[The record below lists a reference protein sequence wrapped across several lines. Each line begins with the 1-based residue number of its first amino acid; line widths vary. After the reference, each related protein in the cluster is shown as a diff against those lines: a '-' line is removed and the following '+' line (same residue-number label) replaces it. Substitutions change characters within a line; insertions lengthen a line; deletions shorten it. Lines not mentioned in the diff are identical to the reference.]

1 MEVSG
6 VLWRRWVGRR
16 RIQEFVSLSGGIF
29 YGARRSP
36 TQNES
41 FTGVDIR
48 FAAIS
53 TPDRLNNVV
62 PSAESGVGTNETTI
76 REMIGSRICAVAEDN
91 GAAHQLWHD
100 SSLLD
105 NGRLNRCSGTHRN
118 Q

>member
-1 MEVSG
+1 MWVEVSG
-6 VLWRRWVGRR
+6 VLWRGWLERGW
-16 RIQEFVSLSGGIF
+16 IQESISFIYGIVED
-29 YGARRSP
+29 ARRNP
-36 TQNES
+36 TQHES
-41 FTGVDIR
+41 FNGVDIR

-53 TPDRLNNVV
+53 TPDRLNNIV

-105 NGRLNRCSGTHRN
+105 NCRLDRSSGTH
-118 Q
+118 